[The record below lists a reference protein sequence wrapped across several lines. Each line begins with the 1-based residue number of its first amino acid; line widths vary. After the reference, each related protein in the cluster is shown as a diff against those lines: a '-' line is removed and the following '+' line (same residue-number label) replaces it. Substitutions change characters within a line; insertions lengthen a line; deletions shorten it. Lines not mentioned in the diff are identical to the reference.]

1 MPNSLCT
8 LEFRHT
14 IGSLRN
20 VVTLMSESFLAGFFR
35 EHRGVLSTR
44 LRPLFFY
51 KQYSDDSEVLVT
63 LLQRQF
69 AELRIFS
76 LAGTWFLPL
85 QVLTHFVL
93 NVLVSP
99 NVLSQTKV
107 YCQMYT

>member
-8 LEFRHT
+8 LELRHT

-69 AELRIFS
+69 AELLQLSRNLVFAS
-76 LAGTWFLPL
+76 AGFNTLCIEC
-85 QVLTHFVL
+85 VG
-93 NVLVSP
+93 
-99 NVLSQTKV
+99 
-107 YCQMYT
+107 